1 MQIEA
6 GWTAFRAPGPSIPRR
21 TLSGSVGLDRS
32 EQNFIHF
39 GHASSDGSVIT
50 VPHHAEHQT
59 YGLGAVAVLEV
70 NEISTM
76 GICPE
81 CIPTYRQQGDRPEEE
96 EEGAP

>member
-1 MQIEA
+1 MQLEA

-21 TLSGSVGLDRS
+21 ALSGGIALSQS
-32 EQNFIHF
+32 EQNFTHF

-59 YGLGAVAVLEV
+59 YRLGAVTVLEV

-81 CIPTYRQQGDRPEEE
+81 CIPTYRQIAR
-96 EEGAP
+96 